1 MSLLQCTIDSITPPD
16 GAIREQARNRQNE
29 LTKPKGSLGQLE
41 ELSVTLAGIR
51 RTIRP
56 ELTRKAVITF
66 AGDHHTVHEEGIA
79 SAPMDVTVQMMANF
93 IAGGAGVNAIAR
105 SVGARVAVADMGV
118 ALPYPDLPGIYR
130 KSAGKGAA
138 NITKGP
144 AMTREHAVKALE
156 GGMEVLFAE
165 ADKGLDI
172 VGIGEMGIGNTT
184 PASAIM
190 SLLSDTPPEEIT
202 GPGAGITDE
211 LIRKKV
217 GVIKRALEINRPDKT
232 DGLDILS
239 KIGGFEIGGMAG
251 AMIAAASRDIPVL
264 VDGFISTAAAL
275 LAISIAPAC
284 EPFLIPSHFSAETG
298 YAHAMAFMKRKPLLD
313 LGMRL
318 GEGSGAAMAMALC
331 DGACSIINNMS
342 TFAEASVAVA
352 EMRDTMSDS
361 LEQGKG

>member
-1 MSLLQCTIDSITPPD
+1 MELLNKTIEAITPPSEE
-16 GAIREQARNRQNE
+16 IREQARARQNE
-29 LTKPKGSLGQLE
+29 LTKPKGALGRLE
-41 ELSVTLAGIR
+41 ELSINLAGIK
-51 RTIRP
+51 RTVYP
-56 ELTRKAVITF
+56 ELPRKAVITF
-66 AGDHHTVHEEGIA
+66 AGDHHTVHEEKIA
-79 SAPMDVTVQMMANF
+79 SAPMEVTVQMMANF
-93 IAGGAGVNAIAR
+93 VNGGAGVNALCRAT
-105 SVGARVAVADMGV
+105 GARVAVADMGV
-118 ALPYPDLPGIYR
+118 ALPYPEMPIYR
-130 KSAGKGAA
+130 KSVGKGAA

-144 AMTREHAVKALE
+144 AMTREQAIQSLE

-165 ADKGLDI
+165 AEKGLDI

-190 SLLSDTPPEEIT
+190 SLLSGTPVEQIT

-211 LIRKKV
+211 VIARKV
-217 GVIKRALEINRPDKT
+217 EVIKTALKINQPDKT
-232 DGLDILS
+232 DGLDILC

-275 LAISIAPAC
+275 LAITVAPAC

-298 YAHAMAFMKRKPLLD
+298 YSHAMDFMKRKPLLD

-331 DGACSIINNMS
+331 DGACSIINTMS

-352 EMRDTMSDS
+352 EMRDSLADS
-361 LEQGKG
+361 LDSAQ

>member
-1 MSLLQCTIDSITPPD
+1 MNLLESTIGKIVPPSSE
-16 GAIREQARNRQNE
+16 IREQARNRQNE

-41 ELSVTLAGIR
+41 ELSITLAGIK

-56 ELTRKAVITF
+56 KLPKKAVITF

-79 SAPMDVTVQMMANF
+79 SAPMEVTVQMLANF
-93 IAGGAGVNAIAR
+93 VAGGAGVNALSH
-105 SVGARVAVADMGV
+105 SVGARVAVVDMGV
-118 ALPYPDLPGIYR
+118 ALPYPGISGIYR
-130 KSAGKGAA
+130 KSVGRGAA

-144 AMTREHAVKALE
+144 AMTREQAVKSLE
-156 GGMEVLFAE
+156 GGIEVLLSE

-190 SLLSDTPPEEIT
+190 SLITNTPVAAIT

-211 LIRKKV
+211 LIARKVEVIEKALKV
-217 GVIKRALEINRPDKT
+217 NAPDRN
-232 DGLDILS
+232 DGIDILA
-239 KIGGFEIGGMAG
+239 KVGGFEIGGMAG
-251 AMIAAASRDIPVL
+251 AMIAAAGRDIPVL
-264 VDGFISTAAAL
+264 VDGFISTAAAI
-275 LAISIAPAC
+275 LAVAIAPAC
-284 EPFLIPSHFSAETG
+284 GDFLIPSHFSAETG
-298 YAHAMAFMKRKPLLD
+298 YSRAMGFLKRKPLLD

-331 DGACSIINNMS
+331 DGACSVINRMS

-352 EMRDTMSDS
+352 EMRDTMKDS
-361 LEQGKG
+361 LDSP

>member
-1 MSLLQCTIDSITPPD
+1 MSLLEETIGKIMPPD
-16 GAIREQARNRQNE
+16 GTIRARARDRQNN

-41 ELSVTLAGIR
+41 ELSITLAGIR

-56 ELTRKAVITF
+56 ELPHKAVITF
-66 AGDHHTVHEEGIA
+66 AGDHLTVHEEGIA

-93 IAGGAGVNAIAR
+93 IAGGAGVNALCR

-118 ALPYPDLPGIYR
+118 ALPYPDLPEIYR
-130 KSAGKGAA
+130 KSVGKGAA

-144 AMTREHAVKALE
+144 AMTEDQARRALE

-165 ADKGLDI
+165 ARKGLDI

-190 SLLSDTPPEEIT
+190 ALLSGTPVEEVT

-211 LIRKKV
+211 LIIRKV
-217 GVIKRALEINRPDKT
+217 DVIKRALAVNRPDRRN
-232 DGLDILS
+232 GLDILA
-239 KIGGFEIGGMAG
+239 KVGGFEIGGMAG
-251 AMIAAASRDIPVL
+251 AMIAAASRSIPVL
-264 VDGFISTAAAL
+264 VDGFISTASAM
-275 LAISIAPAC
+275 LAVTIAPAC
-284 EPFLIPSHFSAETG
+284 EPYLIPSHFSAETG
-298 YAHAMAFMKRKPLLD
+298 YGRAMDFMKRKPLLD

-331 DGACSIINNMS
+331 DGACSILNSMS

-352 EMRDTMSDS
+352 EMRDTMADS
-361 LEQGKG
+361 LEGR